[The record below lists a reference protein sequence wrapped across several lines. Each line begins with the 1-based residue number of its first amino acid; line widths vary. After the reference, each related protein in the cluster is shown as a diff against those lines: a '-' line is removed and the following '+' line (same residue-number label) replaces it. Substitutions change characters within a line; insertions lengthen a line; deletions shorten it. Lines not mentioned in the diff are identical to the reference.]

1 MGMRQLIISR
11 SITGRES
18 VSLGKYLQ
26 EIGKVK
32 PITPEE
38 EVFLCQQ
45 IRFGNKKALDKLIKS
60 NLRFVVSV
68 AKQYQGQGLSL
79 SDLVNEGNI
88 GLIYAAKRFDE
99 SRGFKFI
106 SFAVWWIRQ
115 EILRAISQQSKMIR
129 IPLNRTLLL
138 NRIKKAS
145 SMLEQQLDRQP
156 SVKELAEVLN
166 ISEEE
171 VDELMEIEIK
181 HVSLDTPINA
191 EDDHDSL
198 LDIIENP
205 DAEIAYTDLNYTT
218 SLKTEI
224 SLHLQILTERQKET
238 ICLFFGIGT
247 ERALTLEEI
256 ARKFGLTPER
266 VRQIKDKALLKLRTG
281 CNFQLLRTYL

>member
-1 MGMRQLIISR
+1 MRQLKISR
-11 SITGRES
+11 SITSRES

-26 EIGKVK
+26 EIGKEK
-32 PITPEE
+32 TIAPEE

-45 IRFGNKKALDKLIKS
+45 IKFGNKKALDKLIKA

-68 AKQYQGQGLSL
+68 AKQYQGQGLLL

-129 IPLNRTLLL
+129 VPLNRTLLL
-138 NRIKKAS
+138 NRIKRTS
-145 SMLEQQLDRQP
+145 SMLEQQLDRLP
-156 SVKELAEVLN
+156 TAEELAIAMD
-166 ISEEE
+166 ISAEEI
-171 VDELMEIEIK
+171 DELMGIEKK
-181 HVSLDTPINA
+181 HVSLDTPIGE
-191 EDDHDSL
+191 EDDHASL

-205 DAEIAYTDLNYTT
+205 DAEMAYTDLSYTA

-224 SLHLQILTERQKET
+224 SRHLQILTERQKET
-238 ICLFFGIGT
+238 ICHFFGIGT

-256 ARKFGLTPER
+256 ARKFDLTPER